1 MQSSPS
7 LQVEKGIQE
16 TSDVGLKVLQFPGK
30 GRGVVAAKPFPNNS
44 FVCEYTGEYL
54 SMVEAKQRERE
65 YEMNEGTG
73 VGCYMF
79 YVTHRSRSKVW

>member
-1 MQSSPS
+1 M
-7 LQVEKGIQE
+7 VI
-16 TSDVGLKVLQFPGK
+16 
-30 GRGVVAAKPFPNNS
+30 APNNS

-65 YEMNEGTG
+65 YEMNEGPG

-79 YVTHRSRSKVW
+79 YVTNRSRS